1 MNATVANQTVSPWAP
16 FRQRAFLVL
25 WLATLFS
32 NVGTWMHD
40 VGAGWL
46 MTSLDPNP
54 GMIAAVQAMTTLPV
68 FLLALPA
75 GAMADILDR
84 RRLLL
89 VVNAMMLLAA
99 AFLAFQV
106 QGGGISSHGLLL
118 ITFLLGCGAAF
129 LAPAWQA
136 IVPSLLERKELQ
148 AGIAL
153 NSMGIN
159 ISRAIGPALAGL
171 LIAQIG
177 MAMPF
182 LLNAVSFL
190 AILAALWWWRG
201 ESGTSNR
208 LPAERVL
215 PAMVAGL
222 RYARRSPA
230 LIGVLLRSAAFF
242 LFASAYWAMLPLVA
256 RLQLNG
262 DATLY
267 GALTASVG
275 IGAVL
280 GALLLPRLRRR
291 LSGHYIVMLGSVGTA
306 LVLLVL
312 ATSKSA
318 PLALLAGLL
327 AGASWIA
334 TLSSL
339 MIAAQGAL
347 PDWVRARGLSL
358 YLTVFSGA
366 MALGSLSWGQVAS
379 HFGVTTA
386 LLAAAVG
393 MLLLIPFTTRVRLDA
408 GERSLQPSRHWPEPA
423 EVDPAHQQDGPVMI
437 QVRYQ
442 VMSDQE
448 EAFRKLL
455 HQLGETRRRDGGREW
470 HLFRDQ
476 ESRDFIETFVLP
488 SWLDHLRQ
496 HERVTDEEAQLQ
508 AQIRALCHEV
518 RVDHYHA
525 AG

>member
-1 MNATVANQTVSPWAP
+1 MSAIVADPTVSPWAP
-16 FRQRAFLVL
+16 FRRRPFLVL

-46 MTSLDPNP
+46 MTSLDPDP

-75 GAMADILDR
+75 GALADILDR

-89 VVNAMMLLAA
+89 VVNGAMLLVAA
-99 AFLAFQV
+99 LLAFWV
-106 QGGGISSHGLLL
+106 QGGGISSQGLLF

-136 IVPSLLERKELQ
+136 IVPSLLVRKELQ

-171 LIAQIG
+171 LIAQVG

-182 LLNAVSFL
+182 LLNALSFL
-190 AILAALWWWRG
+190 AILAVLWWWPG
-201 ESGTSNR
+201 ETSGAAR

-222 RYARRSPA
+222 RYARRSPS
-230 LIGVLLRSAAFF
+230 LLGVLLRAGAFF

-256 RLQLNG
+256 RLQLGG

-267 GALTASVG
+267 GVLTASVG
-275 IGAVL
+275 LGAVL

-291 LSGHYIVMLGSVGTA
+291 LSGHRIVMLGSVGTA

-312 ATSKSA
+312 ATSRSV
-318 PLALLAGLL
+318 PLALLAALL

-358 YLTVFSGA
+358 YLTVFAGA
-366 MALGSLSWGQVAS
+366 MALGSLGWGQLAS
-379 HFGVTTA
+379 QLDVTTA
-386 LLAAAVG
+386 LLVAAAG
-393 MLLLIPFTTRVRLDA
+393 MLLLIPFTSRVHLDG
-408 GERSLQPSRHWPEPA
+408 GERALQASGHWPEPA
-423 EVDPAHQQDGPVMI
+423 PVAPELQQAGPVMI
-437 QVRYQ
+437 LVRYR
-442 VMSDQE
+442 VLGGE
-448 EAFRKLL
+448 EPACRALL
-455 HQLGETRRRDGGREW
+455 RRLGESRRRDGGQEW
-470 HLFRDQ
+470 HLFR
-476 ESRDFIETFVLP
+476 ESQSGDLIETFVLP
-488 SWLDHLRQ
+488 SWRDHLRQ
-496 HERVTDEEAQLQ
+496 HERVTEEEARLQ
-508 AQIRALCHEV
+508 EQIRALCETV
-518 RVDHYHA
+518 RVEHYL

>member
-1 MNATVANQTVSPWAP
+1 MANQTVSPWAP

-46 MTSLDPNP
+46 MTSLDPDP

-68 FLLALPA
+68 FLLALLA
-75 GAMADILDR
+75 GALADILDR

-89 VVNAMMLLAA
+89 VVNAMMLMAS

-106 QGGGISSHGLLL
+106 QRGGISSHGLLL

-136 IVPSLLERKELQ
+136 IVPSLLDRKELQ

-171 LIAQIG
+171 LIAQVG
-177 MAMPF
+177 MAIPF
-182 LLNAVSFL
+182 LLNGISFL

-201 ESGTSNR
+201 ETDAHQR

-215 PAMVAGL
+215 PAMVTGL

-242 LFASAYWAMLPLVA
+242 LFASAYWAMLPLVV
-256 RLQLNG
+256 RLQLKG

-267 GALTASVG
+267 GTLTACVG

-291 LSGHYIVMLGSVGTA
+291 LSGHHIVMLGSVGTA

-312 ATSKSA
+312 ATSRSA

-339 MIAAQGAL
+339 VIAAQGAL

-366 MALGSLSWGQVAS
+366 MALGSISWGLVAS
-379 HFGVTTA
+379 HVGVTGTLLTA
-386 LLAAAVG
+386 ASG
-393 MLLLIPFTTRVRLDA
+393 ILLLLPFTTRVRLD
-408 GERSLQPSRHWPEPA
+408 GGDRSLTPSRHWPEPDP
-423 EVDPAHQQDGPVMI
+423 VDPAQQQTGPVMI
-437 QVRYQ
+437 HVRYR
-442 VMSDQE
+442 VMSGQE
-448 EAFRKLL
+448 APFKVLL
-455 HQLGETRRRDGGREW
+455 RQLGETRHRDGGLEW

-476 ESRDFIETFVLP
+476 EGDGFIETFVLP
-488 SWLDHLRQ
+488 TWLDHLRQ
-496 HERVTDEEAQLQ
+496 HERVTDEEQQLQ

-518 RVDHYHA
+518 RVEHYHA

>member
-1 MNATVANQTVSPWAP
+1 MANPTASPWAP
-16 FRQRAFLVL
+16 FRQRTFLVL

-46 MTSLDPNP
+46 MTSLDPDP

-75 GAMADILDR
+75 GALADILDR

-99 AFLAFQV
+99 ALLAFQV
-106 QGGGISSHGLLL
+106 QGDGVSSQGLLL

-136 IVPSLLERKELQ
+136 IVPSLLDRSELH

-171 LIAQIG
+171 LIAQVG

-182 LLNAVSFL
+182 LLNALSFL
-190 AILAALWWWRG
+190 AILAALWWWPG
-201 ESGTSNR
+201 ETNPAAR

-222 RYARRSPA
+222 RYARHSPA
-230 LIGVLLRSAAFF
+230 LLRVLLRAAAFF

-256 RLQLNG
+256 RQQLKG

-280 GALLLPRLRRR
+280 GALLLPRLRRH
-291 LSGHYIVMLGSVGTA
+291 LSGHYIVLLGSLGTT

-312 ATSKSA
+312 ATSSSA
-318 PLALLAGLL
+318 LLALLAALL

-339 MIAAQGAL
+339 MIATQGAL

-358 YLTVFSGA
+358 YLTVFAGA
-366 MALGSLSWGQVAS
+366 MAFGSLGWGQLAS
-379 HFGVTTA
+379 HLGVTTT
-386 LLAAAVG
+386 LLIAAAG
-393 MLLLIPFTTRVRLDA
+393 MLGLIPFTSRVRLDGGGRA
-408 GERSLQPSRHWPEPA
+408 LQPSRHWPEPA
-423 EVDPAHQQDGPVMI
+423 PVDPAQQTGPVMI
-437 QVRYQ
+437 LVRYR
-442 VMSDQE
+442 VLSGQE
-448 EAFRKLL
+448 EEFRVLL
-455 HQLGETRRRDGGREW
+455 LRLGESRRRDGGREW
-470 HLFRDQ
+470 HLFREQ
-476 ESRDFIETFVLP
+476 ESGDFVETFVLP
-488 SWLDHLRQ
+488 SWLEHLRQ
-496 HERVTDEEAQLQ
+496 HERVTEEEAQLQ
-508 AQIRALCHEV
+508 AQIQALCHDY
-518 RVDHYHA
+518 RVEHYLSS
-525 AG
+525 